1 MRLATGFFAKFVN
14 ISLCDRKDVLDID
27 LPKDWSAWF
36 FMQTRQVFFCFQDPT
51 HLCTKLRNR
60 MLSKKATMLI
70 GNEVVSIEVLMK
82 LIETKSKLVHGLV
95 KTDIQPKDRQNFKA
109 CIKLSNDDVLVALE
123 DVDGSQA
130 TRVYLRLLRSVI
142 FAYIEHNTS
151 IIDRIYHSWFAVF
164 LCRIG
169 QTWLQIIDEKDILG
183 YRVETKT
190 NLFITGPALF
200 SIELNA
206 HSLLA
211 VCLLVCQHKLPDS
224 ALSISKYS
232 SQPCEATFRL
242 TRSMSGA
249 FSSVVTYDEGESY
262 SSNDESDEEL
272 ETNVNSS
279 STSGDDSSEDE
290 NDLPCISSSEELENE
305 GTERSTDARGLLLA
319 LKESPFIVTIFILHR
334 LLGKIKILS
343 DELKYKAF
351 SVLVTMPLFFC
362 FRLKGFFFIS
372 AKSVDFGKA
381 HTLISAVIDQIA
393 ALRNEENF
401 SKIFDQINQFCADN
415 NADLNVK
422 VKERRLK
429 TTSTRLKNFL
439 VTSTIGER
447 EIIDCECKYRTSIF
461 YPVIDSIILEKR
473 DRFSTTNMDTLR
485 AVSSLSPES
494 STFLELTELKALC
507 LMLQCDTSLLKNE
520 IQVFKPMLNQSKSKN
535 ITDLFFE
542 TLPFQQAFPNIIRLT
557 ICSMTIPVSST
568 TTERT
573 FSKMKLIKTIA
584 RNSMSDTRLSD
595 LSLLAIERDIVVDY
609 ENIIDAFVAQH
620 KNSRI
625 LLK

>member
-1 MRLATGFFAKFVN
+1 M
-14 ISLCDRKDVLDID
+14 I
-27 LPKDWSAWF
+27 
-36 FMQTRQVFFCFQDPT
+36 
-51 HLCTKLRNR
+51 
-60 MLSKKATMLI
+60 
-70 GNEVVSIEVLMK
+70 
-82 LIETKSKLVHGLV
+82 
-95 KTDIQPKDRQNFKA
+95 
-109 CIKLSNDDVLVALE
+109 
-123 DVDGSQA
+123 
-130 TRVYLRLLRSVI
+130 
-142 FAYIEHNTS
+142 
-151 IIDRIYHSWFAVF
+151 
-164 LCRIG
+164 
-169 QTWLQIIDEKDILG
+169 
-183 YRVETKT
+183 
-190 NLFITGPALF
+190 
-200 SIELNA
+200 
-206 HSLLA
+206 
-211 VCLLVCQHKLPDS
+211 
-224 ALSISKYS
+224 
-232 SQPCEATFRL
+232 
-242 TRSMSGA
+242 
-249 FSSVVTYDEGESY
+249 
-262 SSNDESDEEL
+262 
-272 ETNVNSS
+272 
-279 STSGDDSSEDE
+279 
-290 NDLPCISSSEELENE
+290 
-305 GTERSTDARGLLLA
+305 
-319 LKESPFIVTIFILHR
+319 
-334 LLGKIKILS
+334 
-343 DELKYKAF
+343 
-351 SVLVTMPLFFC
+351 
-362 FRLKGFFFIS
+362 
-372 AKSVDFGKA
+372 